1 MAKPVLGRD
10 LGTLMG
16 EKPAEKGARPS
27 DAPLGGAGVDS
38 LLRGQRPAASP
49 EPPQPKPFPRAYL
62 FAADVLL
69 VILALI
75 TAYKSPRPV
84 SWKTEAFCVVTVAL
98 AAVLALLAVWL
109 GDEPPPELKPLS
121 DAKSRAGTGVMTN
134 AKSPNQLREAKAKPA
149 HPQQ

>member
-69 VILALI
+69 VILALRR
-75 TAYKSPRPV
+75 AARQLSERPV
-84 SWKTEAFCVVTVAL
+84 VDLRDSGATTAEP
-98 AAVLALLAVWL
+98 VL
-109 GDEPPPELKPLS
+109 P
-121 DAKSRAGTGVMTN
+121 AGTIVN
-134 AKSPNQLREAKAKPA
+134 
-149 HPQQ
+149 

>member
-16 EKPAEKGARPS
+16 GKPKEASARETA
-27 DAPLGGAGVDS
+27 APLGGAGVDS
-38 LLRGQRPAASP
+38 LMRGQRPAGPDRPSR
-49 EPPQPKPFPRAYL
+49 EKSFPRGYL
-62 FAADVLL
+62 FTADALL

-75 TAYKSPRPV
+75 TIYKSPRPI
-84 SWKTEAFCVVTVAL
+84 SWGAEAFCVAAVSL

-109 GDEPPPELKPLS
+109 GEEPAPGTGQLS
-121 DAKSRAGTGVMTN
+121 NKSLRAGAGVMAN
-134 AKSPNQLREAKAKPA
+134 AKPPNQFRDDKAKPA